1 MITEIERKELRQ
13 LFQGFYADDVLEILK
28 EKKVTNRNG
37 KSHSLPYI
45 RMVFQ
50 GVRNNLDIEAAIWQ
64 LASERKK
71 EIEQRKLQKQQIL
84 KRTIS

>member
-13 LFQGFYADDVLEILK
+13 LFQGYYAEGVLEILK
-28 EKKVTNRNG
+28 EKKITNRNG
-37 KSHSLPYI
+37 KPHNIQYI

-50 GVRNNLDIEAAIWQ
+50 GVRKNLDIEAAIWQ

-71 EIEQRKLQKQQIL
+71 EIELQRIQKQQIF
-84 KRTIS
+84 KRTI

>member
-13 LFQGFYADDVLEILK
+13 LFQGYYADDVFEILK
-28 EKKVTNRNG
+28 EKKITNRNG
-37 KSHSLPYI
+37 KAHSIPYI

-71 EIEQRKLQKQQIL
+71 EIEQRKLQKQIIL
-84 KRTIS
+84 KKTIS

>member
-13 LFQGFYADDVLEILK
+13 LFQGYYAEDVLDILN
-28 EKKVTNRNG
+28 EKKITNRNG
-37 KSHSLPYI
+37 KPHNIQYI

-50 GVRNNLDIEAAIWQ
+50 GVRKNPDIEAAIWH

-71 EIEQRKLQKQQIL
+71 ELELQKIQKQQIF
-84 KRTIS
+84 KRTI

>member
-13 LFQGFYADDVLEILK
+13 LFQGYYADDVLEILK

-37 KSHSLPYI
+37 KPHNIQYI

-50 GVRNNLDIEAAIWQ
+50 GVRKNQDIEAAIWQ

-71 EIEQRKLQKQQIL
+71 DIERKELQKQQIL
-84 KRTIS
+84 KRTI

>member
-1 MITEIERKELRQ
+1 MITEIERKELRH
-13 LFQGFYADDVLEILK
+13 LFQGYYADDVFEILK
-28 EKKVTNRNG
+28 EKKITNRNG
-37 KSHSLPYI
+37 KPHSIPYI

-71 EIEQRKLQKQQIL
+71 EIELQQLQKQQIL
-84 KRTIS
+84 KKTIS

>member
-13 LFQGFYADDVLEILK
+13 LFQGYYAERVLEILK
-28 EKKVTNRNG
+28 EKKITNRNG
-37 KSHSLPYI
+37 KSHNIQYI

-50 GVRNNLDIEAAIWQ
+50 GVRKNQDIEAAIWQ

-71 EIEQRKLQKQQIL
+71 EIELQRIQKQQIF
-84 KRTIS
+84 KRTI

>member
-1 MITEIERKELRQ
+1 MITEIERKELRE
-13 LFQGFYADDVLEILK
+13 LFQGYYTDDILEILK

-37 KSHSLPYI
+37 KSHSIPYI

-50 GVRNNLDIEAAIWQ
+50 GVRNNADIEAAIWQ
-64 LASERKK
+64 LASTRKQ
-71 EIEQRKLQKQQIL
+71 EIEQQKLQKQLIL